1 MGELSF
7 HRGSPHV
14 ARRFGAFGGLGWEIN
29 NGGHLSARCV
39 QSSGSGGVT
48 AHRLTSTS
56 HRREASTPCET
67 DHSGTSERRLQSRAS
82 WGVRGLPRGSLSI
95 YLSIPPDRRA
105 ARYARARRRHAGV
118 QLHRTACA
126 RAVCKLL
133 QPLHLRLVRVQRV
146 RPGKRLRW
154 TTEHSVWCT
163 VHGGAPTPACP
174 VACHC
179 VCAELR
185 RARSGATH
193 KPATWKTAASARS

>member
-1 MGELSF
+1 MIRRARVRTHTHTHIHRHMGCWGGCWIGSRRVG
-7 HRGSPHV
+7 RGCG
-14 ARRFGAFGGLGWEIN
+14 RRLAM
-29 NGGHLSARCV
+29 
-39 QSSGSGGVT
+39 GSGRVF
-48 AHRLTSTS
+48 AR
-56 HRREASTPCET
+56 
-67 DHSGTSERRLQSRAS
+67 RAS

-174 VACHC
+174 VACHFL
-179 VCAELR
+179 CAELR